1 MMKLVVALALAAA
14 MPSAQA
20 IGKSKSCDDPVHCFA
35 LDVFGDACQSAR
47 EEATTPNGA
56 DVALYPQ
63 WVPVSEAAGPSL
75 EAGIGLP
82 LGVQLDD
89 PLACWDGCVAH
100 LITELVDD
108 TDVPFINEFLEGFEI
123 LAATLVANLDPEFDD
138 CYCLTSNENL
148 SGIAA
153 LEDLFG
159 SDEPVEGLD
168 ITTVVSCD
176 AGESAGHSG
185 GRKLETFTGPS
196 LAQGLGWLLK
206 KQ

>member
-14 MPSAQA
+14 MPSALA
-20 IGKSKSCDDPVHCFA
+20 IGKSKACDDPVHCFA

-63 WVPVSEAAGPSL
+63 WVPVGEAAGPSL

-100 LITELVDD
+100 LITELVPTSLFITDPHRFDD
-108 TDVPFINEFLEGFEI
+108 TKGHEQ
-123 LAATLVANLDPEFDD
+123 ATLVAPHAEANSSLEVPNL
-138 CYCLTSNENL
+138 LRVISGLQTRSN
-148 SGIAA
+148 SPKKSPTRPAA
-153 LEDLFG
+153 PQTRL
-159 SDEPVEGLD
+159 
-168 ITTVVSCD
+168 
-176 AGESAGHSG
+176 
-185 GRKLETFTGPS
+185 
-196 LAQGLGWLLK
+196 
-206 KQ
+206 